1 MPPRHLPATRSWA
14 SPPRTPPPSLRT
26 RRARTSSCWGGGDT
40 LGTDRPA
47 SVGLTVSTRRGGQ
60 RSPDQTRSRGASGHR
75 PQAEPRAGT
84 GRQLRPVPWPRTQLR
99 GRPRAPCAVRY
110 GDRHQP
116 STAAAD
122 LKLLFTS
129 PGSLARPKTLLP
141 KCTPPPRPSCPPPR
155 RLNPC
160 GFQRKLNPYVSGSFT
175 LNSSK
180 CNFATSS

>member
-99 GRPRAPCAVRY
+99 GRPPGAVCGPLRGQAPAQHSRRRPQTAVY
-110 GDRHQP
+110 E
-116 STAAAD
+116 
-122 LKLLFTS
+122 
-129 PGSLARPKTLLP
+129 PGEFGETED
-141 KCTPPPRPSCPPPR
+141 TPPQMHPPPPAI
-155 RLNPC
+155 LPTPSAFKPMWIPKEIESIC
-160 GFQRKLNPYVSGSFT
+160 FWFIYTELIKMQF
-175 LNSSK
+175 
-180 CNFATSS
+180 CNI